1 MGMVSK
7 YTPERVETI
16 LKALRKGVSRE
27 TAAKMA
33 GINPCT
39 FHRWCKERPEFKAE
53 VDKTDA
59 AREQYLVGLIE
70 EYALKDWRAASFLLK
85 SRYKGWSDAKT
96 SQENRD
102 LMDRLKVMEQA
113 LAVKFQALRI
123 QQVTMGNEDYD
134 IIEILNEVHG
144 IEEKFDGE
152 GIRLERK
159 SEGEGGEAIN
169 EVPDEK
175 EKKVVH

>member
-1 MGMVSK
+1 MGVVSK
-7 YTPERVETI
+7 YTPERVKVI
-16 LKALRKGVSRE
+16 LDALHKGVSRE

-59 AREQYLVGLIE
+59 AREQYLVGLVE

-113 LAVKFQALRI
+113 LAVKLQALKI
-123 QQVTMGNEDYD
+123 QQVTMGNDDYD

-144 IEEKFDGE
+144 IEERFDGE
-152 GIRLERK
+152 GLRLERK
-159 SEGEGGEAIN
+159 SEVDGGEGAEG
-169 EVPDEK
+169 VPVEEEEK
-175 EKKVVH
+175 VIH